1 MSNDATLA
9 PARKTAAPRA
19 TQKPAPAQHGQA
31 PGAAPSS
38 LSMIVLSLRPNGS
51 KFNGNRIERAQE
63 AGFGWIK
70 NANQIGFAD
79 PDTGCEIARHVIN
92 NSEEL
97 FGSLKEIQVHIDPE
111 QCAWMWRAGTFL
123 MERLKKYAS
132 LIGARICDGVG
143 RPLDEE
149 AVTAIRKHID
159 DVMARRRDADR
170 EARTVTLPSGERRE
184 LSELSFAYTVVHEAG
199 SKKYAYRQVLFD
211 APALHYYEGRARG
224 MQMAGEIVQFYRR
237 HKEEKLRLGHIL
249 REAMQSNGTGY
260 GSWDKAEVANV
271 TSGFFEVIEKLIE
284 VGARHLNPAWLA
296 HNIEQNQQSHVNWCE
311 DRAKRKAEFVER
323 MQLAREAK
331 KAAKKAGAS
340 HG

>member
-31 PGAAPSS
+31 PVAAPLS

-70 NANQIGFAD
+70 NANQIGFSD

-97 FGSLKEIQVHIDPE
+97 FGSLKEIQVHVDPE

-123 MERLKKYAS
+123 MERLKKYAI

-143 RPLDEE
+143 KPLDDE
-149 AVTAIRKHID
+149 AVTAIGKHID
-159 DVMARRRDADR
+159 EVMARRRDADPGR
-170 EARTVTLPSGERRE
+170 HAPSRCPVVSAVNCPSCPSRT
-184 LSELSFAYTVVHEAG
+184 
-199 SKKYAYRQVLFD
+199 
-211 APALHYYEGRARG
+211 
-224 MQMAGEIVQFYRR
+224 
-237 HKEEKLRLGHIL
+237 RLC
-249 REAMQSNGTGY
+249 T
-260 GSWDKAEVANV
+260 K
-271 TSGFFEVIEKLIE
+271 
-284 VGARHLNPAWLA
+284 
-296 HNIEQNQQSHVNWCE
+296 
-311 DRAKRKAEFVER
+311 
-323 MQLAREAK
+323 LARKSTPIAK
-331 KAAKKAGAS
+331 FCLTLLPCTTTKAKHGGCKWPARSCSSTGGTRRKSCAWATYCVRQCRAMELAMAAGTRQKWPT
-340 HG
+340 